1 MSMGRGG
8 MFGDPRLPMEK
19 EQEEQMLR
27 LLPPGLRGQIEQSQ
41 EMGGLLSPEDEAARF
56 EAIGGLLAPE
66 RPQGFWQGGGKFGVK
81 DGIAGLLAAAGDALM
96 AQAGMGG
103 GAVQGLAGT
112 RMSAMDDLKKQ
123 AAQEQ
128 KMRELIAI
136 GQANGLSEAQVR
148 MQHAGLEGPKQPEP
162 TGTEKLMQAAQG
174 WGPEQ
179 WKLFGQ
185 LNPVQGADGRYYP
198 REVPGNTD
206 IGETLPP
213 GWKMD
218 GGGTGSGAGRFPVR

>member
-148 MQHAGLEGPKQPEP
+148 MQHAGLEGPEQPDVAP
-162 TGTEKLMQAAQG
+162 MVRDLQAWQG
-174 WGPEQ
+174 MTPEQ
-179 WKLFGQ
+179 QDALSLMWEKRSPYRFMS
-185 LNPVQGADGRYYP
+185 ADGTP
-198 REVPGNTD
+198 RQMPSQSAPDFIPDE
-206 IGETLPP
+206 E
-213 GWKMD
+213 W
-218 GGGTGSGAGRFPVR
+218 GGGTGNGAVRFP